1 MAPNSEEDGPRLTL
15 VKDGVWSNHD
25 TENKVSKDEVKKN
38 LVTAE

>member
-25 TENKVSKDEVKKN
+25 DTENKVSKDEVKKSRHG
-38 LVTAE
+38 